1 MKKFFVASLMMV
13 CGIAAEAQTGKSD
26 NVTLNVRLNPIQ
38 TLVVNSKQ
46 KTVNID
52 YSTKDHYKDGVSSKQ
67 ENHLNIF
74 STGGFEVK
82 VKSSGSELVNQGN
95 AGPNGNIS
103 VNTINVI
110 ATQAAQNSL
119 TDAQYG
125 QNIALSNTEGIIVS
139 STKGAR
145 DKNIDIEYKA
155 AGNDAYL
162 DKYVANQTATTFA
175 TTVTYTIYAK

>member
-1 MKKFFVASLMMV
+1 MKKLFITSLTMV
-13 CGIAAEAQTGKSD
+13 CGIAAVAQTNTD
-26 NVTLNVRLNPIQ
+26 NVTLNVKLNPIQ
-38 TLVVNSKQ
+38 TLVVNAQQ

-52 YSTKDHYKDGVSSKQ
+52 YTTKDHYKDGVSSKQ
-67 ENHLNIF
+67 ANHLNIF

-82 VKSSGSELVNQGN
+82 VKSSGSELTNQGT
-95 AGPNGNIS
+95 AGPNGNID
-103 VNTINVI
+103 VATINIV

-119 TDAQYG
+119 ADAQYG
-125 QNIALSNTEGIIVS
+125 QNVTLSNNEGIIVS

-162 DKYVANQTATTFA
+162 DKYVANQTPTTFS
-175 TTVTYTIYAK
+175 TVVTYTIYAK

>member
-1 MKKFFVASLMMV
+1 MKKLVIASLV
-13 CGIAAEAQTGKSD
+13 VLCGITAQAQNSD

-38 TLVVNSKQ
+38 TLVVNSLQ
-46 KTVNID
+46 KTVDLD
-52 YSTKDHYKDGVSSKQ
+52 YTTKQHYNDGVSSRQ

-82 VKSSGSELVNQGN
+82 VKSGGSELTNQG
-95 AGPNGNIS
+95 AGPNGNIAA
-103 VNTINVI
+103 
-110 ATQAAQNSL
+110 ATVKLTALAGTQNAL
-119 TDAQYG
+119 ADAQYN
-125 QNIALSNTEGIIVS
+125 QDVVLSATEGVIAS

-145 DKNIDIEYKA
+145 DKNIDIQYAA

-162 DKYVANQTATTFA
+162 DKYVANQTPTTFT

>member
-1 MKKFFVASLMMV
+1 MKKVVIASLMMLI
-13 CGIAAEAQTGKSD
+13 GIAAEAQTQTD
-26 NVTLNVRLNPIQ
+26 NATLNVRLNAIQ
-38 TLVVNSKQ
+38 TLVVNSQQ

-52 YSTKDHYKDGVSSKQ
+52 YTTKDHYKDGVSSKQ
-67 ENHLNIF
+67 ANHLNIF

-82 VKSSGSELVNQGN
+82 VKAGGSELTNQGT
-95 AGPNGNIS
+95 AGPNGNID
-103 VNTINVI
+103 VATINIV

-125 QNIALSNTEGIIVS
+125 QNVVLSNNETVIAW

-155 AGNDAYL
+155 AGGDAYL
-162 DKYVANQTATTFA
+162 DKYVANQTPTTFS
-175 TTVTYTIYAK
+175 TVVTYTIYAK

>member
-1 MKKFFVASLMMV
+1 MKKLVIASLV
-13 CGIAAEAQTGKSD
+13 VLCGITAQAQKSD

-38 TLVVNSKQ
+38 TLVVNSSQ
-46 KTVNID
+46 KTVDLD
-52 YSTKDHYKDGVSSKQ
+52 YTTKEHYNQGVSLKQ

-82 VKSSGSELVNQGN
+82 VKSGGSQLTNQG
-95 AGPNGNIS
+95 AGPNGNIDAT
-103 VNTINVI
+103 TIKLT
-110 ATQAAQNSL
+110 AFAGTQNAL
-119 TDAQYG
+119 TDAQYS
-125 QNIALSNTEGIIVS
+125 QNIELSATEGVIAS

-145 DKNIDIEYKA
+145 DKNIDIQYAA

-162 DKYVANQTATTFA
+162 DKYVANQTPTTFT

>member
-1 MKKFFVASLMMV
+1 MKKLFIASLMMV
-13 CGIAAEAQTGKSD
+13 CGIAANAQTD
-26 NVTLNVRLNPIQ
+26 NATLNVRLNPIQ
-38 TLVVNSKQ
+38 TLVVNAQQ

-52 YSTKDHYKDGVSSKQ
+52 YTTKDHYKDGVSSKQ
-67 ENHLNIF
+67 ANHLNIF

-82 VKSSGSELVNQGN
+82 VKSGGSELTNQGT
-95 AGPNGNIS
+95 AGGNGNIAAS
-103 VNTINVI
+103 TIKII
-110 ATQAAQNSL
+110 ATQGTQDAL
-119 TDAQYG
+119 TDADYK
-125 QNIALSNTEGIIVS
+125 QNVELSATDGIIVS

-162 DKYVANQTATTFA
+162 DKYVASSTATTFT

>member
-1 MKKFFVASLMMV
+1 MKKLFITSLMMV
-13 CGIAAEAQTGKSD
+13 CGIATVAQTD
-26 NVTLNVRLNPIQ
+26 NATLNVRLNPIQ
-38 TLVVNSKQ
+38 TLVVNAQQ

-52 YSTKDHYKDGVSSKQ
+52 YATKDHYKDGVSSKQ
-67 ENHLNIF
+67 ANHLNIF

-82 VKSSGSELVNQGN
+82 VQASGSELTKQGN
-95 AGPNGNIS
+95 TGNGNIAAS
-103 VNTINVI
+103 TIKII
-110 ATQAAQNSL
+110 ATKGTNDGLVDAEHKQNVE
-119 TDAQYG
+119 
-125 QNIALSNTEGIIVS
+125 LSATEGIIVS

-162 DKYVANQTATTFA
+162 DKYVANQTPTVFT

>member
-1 MKKFFVASLMMV
+1 MKKLVIASLV
-13 CGIAAEAQTGKSD
+13 LLSGITAQSQNGNSD

-38 TLVVNSKQ
+38 TLVVNAQQ
-46 KTVNID
+46 KTVNLD
-52 YSTKDHYKDGVSSKQ
+52 YTTKQDYNDGVSSRQ

-82 VKSSGSELVNQGN
+82 VKTSGSELTNQGT
-95 AGPNGNIS
+95 AGPNGNIAA
-103 VNTINVI
+103 
-110 ATQAAQNSL
+110 ATVKL
-119 TDAQYG
+119 TALAGTQDALADAQYN
-125 QNIALSNTEGIIVS
+125 QDVLLSATEGIIAS

-145 DKNIDIEYKA
+145 DKNIDIQYAA

-162 DKYVANQTATTFA
+162 DKYVANQTPTTFT

>member
-1 MKKFFVASLMMV
+1 MMV
-13 CGIAAEAQTGKSD
+13 CGIAALAQTNTD
-26 NVTLNVRLNPIQ
+26 NVTLNVKLNPIQ
-38 TLVVNSKQ
+38 ILIVKTEQ

-52 YSTKDHYKDGVSSKQ
+52 YTTKDHYKDGVSSKQ
-67 ENHLNIF
+67 ANHLNIF

-82 VKSSGSELVNQGN
+82 VKSSGSELTNQGT
-95 AGPNGNIS
+95 AGPNGNID
-103 VNTINVI
+103 VATINVV

-119 TDAQYG
+119 ADAQYG
-125 QNIALSNTEGIIVS
+125 QNVALSNNEGIIVS

-162 DKYVANQTATTFA
+162 DKYVANQTPTTFS
-175 TTVTYTIYAK
+175 TVETYTI

>member
-1 MKKFFVASLMMV
+1 MKKLVIASLV
-13 CGIAAEAQTGKSD
+13 VLCGITAQAQNSD

-38 TLVVNSKQ
+38 TLVVNSLQ
-46 KTVNID
+46 KTVNLD
-52 YSTKDHYKDGVSSKQ
+52 YTTKEHYNQGVSLKQ

-82 VKSSGSELVNQGN
+82 VKSGGSELTNQG
-95 AGPNGNIS
+95 AGPNGNIAA
-103 VNTINVI
+103 
-110 ATQAAQNSL
+110 ATVKLTALAGTQNAL
-119 TDAQYG
+119 ADAQYN
-125 QNIALSNTEGIIVS
+125 QDVVLSTTEGVIAS

-145 DKNIDIEYKA
+145 DKNIDIQYAA

-162 DKYVANQTATTFA
+162 DKYVANQTPTTFT

>member
-1 MKKFFVASLMMV
+1 MKKLVIASLV
-13 CGIAAEAQTGKSD
+13 VLCGISAQSQTD

-38 TLVVNSKQ
+38 TLVVNSLQ
-46 KTVNID
+46 KEVNLD
-52 YSTKDHYKDGVSSKQ
+52 YTTKEHYNQGVSLKQ

-82 VKSSGSELVNQGN
+82 VKAGGSQLTNSGTP
-95 AGPNGNIS
+95 GPNGNIDAT
-103 VNTINVI
+103 TIKLT
-110 ATQAAQNSL
+110 ALAGTQDALA
-119 TDAQYG
+119 DAQYS
-125 QNIALSNTEGIIVS
+125 QNVELSATEGVIAS

-145 DKNIDIEYKA
+145 DKNITIEYKA

-162 DKYVANQTATTFA
+162 DKYVANQTPTTFT